1 MIDQISIV
9 IRDLGAGAAIYERV
23 LAPLDLTRLVNRDA
37 AAGFSKN
44 TPNSGLI
51 TDPAWRV

>member
-37 AAGFSKN
+37 AVGFSKN

-51 TDPAWRV
+51 TVPAWRV